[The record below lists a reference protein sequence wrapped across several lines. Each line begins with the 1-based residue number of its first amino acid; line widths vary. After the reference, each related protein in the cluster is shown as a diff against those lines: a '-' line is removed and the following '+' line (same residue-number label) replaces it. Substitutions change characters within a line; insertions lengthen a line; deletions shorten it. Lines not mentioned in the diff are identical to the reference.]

1 MDDTGLHNKE
11 TSAVQRLTEAEPG
24 AEYAIVG
31 LAGSKVDAVIGPRRG
46 RGRGRRGKRH
56 KLMKGPF
63 KQHFRKN
70 PHSEMREIMG
80 RLVDLGLTRGCK
92 FKVVQGGSKGPVL
105 VEIRGTRI
113 ALGHALAERV
123 LVREATSAR

>member
-1 MDDTGLHNKE
+1 MDKTGIHDNK

-31 LAGSKVDAVIGPRRG
+31 LARSKEDAVIGPRRG
-46 RGRGRRGKRH
+46 RGHGRRGRRH
-56 KLMKGPF
+56 KSMKGPF
-63 KQHFRKN
+63 KQHFARN

-80 RLVDLGLTRGCK
+80 RLVDLGLTRGCR
-92 FKVVQGGSKGPVL
+92 FKVVQGGTKGPVL
-105 VEIRGTRI
+105 VEVRGTRI

-123 LVREATSAR
+123 LVKEATSAR